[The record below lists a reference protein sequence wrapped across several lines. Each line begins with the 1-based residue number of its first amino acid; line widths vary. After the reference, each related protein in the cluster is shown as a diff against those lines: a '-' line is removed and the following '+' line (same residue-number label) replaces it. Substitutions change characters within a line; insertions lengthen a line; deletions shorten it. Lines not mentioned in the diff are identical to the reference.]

1 MQEHSAGCLLV
12 FTHSLNDGAKAAW
25 DVAGWRTCLDMI
37 EATPD
42 GQPREWSRKW
52 SDEVHKE

>member
-37 EATPD
+37 EATLPFLAVNF
-42 GQPREWSRKW
+42 GSR
-52 SDEVHKE
+52 SCSME